1 MRNSLC
7 FLRKTLS
14 RYIDCSC
21 FYDVA
26 AGFFGVRP
34 DLGWRNVLVPVQQA
48 RSVLGGV
55 GEATR
60 TYGAGPEK
68 ERQSAET
75 R

>member
-1 MRNSLC
+1 M
-7 FLRKTLS
+7 
-14 RYIDCSC
+14 
-21 FYDVA
+21 A
-26 AGFFGVRP
+26 AVFFGVRP